1 MVGRNEIYGDT
12 SQMIKCGGQFLKDL
26 GKMLSSM
33 FKVRDGR
40 EIVYVFRFIMHKY
53 IKQ

>member
-1 MVGRNEIYGDT
+1 MMD
-12 SQMIKCGGQFLKDL
+12 KCGGQFLKDL

-40 EIVYVFRFIMHKY
+40 EIVCVFRIIMHRFT
-53 IKQ
+53 KQ